1 MNDVNK
7 TLPLYLDRNE
17 NLFGPSPACLDVLT
31 HITAA
36 ELSTYPREYERNV
49 KSKLSERL
57 ANDLGLS
64 EQQILL
70 SEGSED
76 MLKQV
81 VHCYL
86 APGHTM
92 LCPAQSWWY
101 YRKVASEVGGV
112 TTTFDLQEK
121 GKGFAYDVESILRLH
136 RERSPA
142 IVLLA
147 SPNNPTGNSLSHD
160 DRLTLL
166 SEMRETIVVIDE
178 AYWGFAEGP
187 TVNPEMKHF
196 GVDLA
201 EFVRRFPNAIVLR
214 SFSKLF
220 ALAGSRI
227 AYAIVGSGAAKLTQF
242 AARYLGYNRISEK
255 LALAALDSF
264 DYYGDVSRQIQ
275 REREKYYDFFDGYPG
290 FTCFRSDANF
300 VLVKVA
306 HHVLDKLRSFL
317 QKEQIFVKFFQEP
330 EFKDCIRITI
340 GTPEQNDRL
349 RGALR
354 RFLAGE
360 SVAMKG
366 QQ

>member
-1 MNDVNK
+1 MNRNQ
-7 TLPLYLDRNE
+7 PLYLDRNE
-17 NLFGPSPACLDVLT
+17 NLFGPSPACLDVLGQ
-31 HITAA
+31 ITAS

-57 ANDLGLS
+57 ANDLGLAE
-64 EQQILL
+64 EQVLL

-86 APGHTM
+86 APGQAM

-121 GKGFAYDVESILRLH
+121 QKTFAYDAESIVRLH
-136 RERSPA
+136 RELSPA

-160 DRLTLL
+160 ERVAIL
-166 SEMRETIVVIDE
+166 SEIRETIVVIDE
-178 AYWGFAEGP
+178 AYWGFAESP
-187 TVNPEMKHF
+187 TV
-196 GVDLA
+196 DLT
-201 EFVRRFPNAIVLR
+201 EFVRRFPNVIVLR

-220 ALAGSRI
+220 ALAGARI
-227 AYAIVGSGAAKLTQF
+227 AYAVVGSRAAKLTQF

-255 LALAALDSF
+255 LALAALDSL
-264 DYYGDVSRQIQ
+264 DYYRDVSRQIQ
-275 REREKYYDFFDGYPG
+275 QEREEYYAFFDSQPKC
-290 FTCFRSDANF
+290 TCFHSDANF

-317 QKEQIFVKFFQEP
+317 QQEQIFVKFFQEP

-340 GTPEQNDRL
+340 GTPEQNDRVL
-349 RGALR
+349 SAFRQFVGKEL
-354 RFLAGE
+354 L
-360 SVAMKG
+360 
-366 QQ
+366 